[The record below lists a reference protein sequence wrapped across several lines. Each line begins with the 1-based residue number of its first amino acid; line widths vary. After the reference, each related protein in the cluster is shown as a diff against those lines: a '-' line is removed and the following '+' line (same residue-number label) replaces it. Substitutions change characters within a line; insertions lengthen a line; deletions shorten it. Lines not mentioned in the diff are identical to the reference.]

1 MTNACPQCGGPLMV
15 GAQAGMCARCLL
27 AAALRLSA
35 GDGAGLPKPGDWIG
49 SYQVVRLLGEGGMGM
64 VYLAEQEEPI
74 VRQVAVKSIKL
85 GMDTRAVLARFQSEQ
100 QALALMEHPN
110 IAQVYEAGLSDNG
123 RPFFV
128 MEYVP
133 GIGITEYCDRKRLR
147 TRLRL
152 ELFLQVVSG
161 MQHAHQKGVVHRD
174 LKPSNILVMERDGEA
189 VPKIIDFGLA
199 KATEKAH
206 AEETVFT
213 EAGLMVGTPEYM
225 SPEQA
230 SASSLDVD
238 TRTDIYSLGVLLYEL
253 LVGTVPFDSKYLRRE
268 GYDEI
273 RRIIREDEPPAPAS
287 RLDSLGPGA
296 AEIAANRDTDAGG
309 LRKQVCGDLD
319 WITMTAMAK
328 DRDRRYAS
336 ASELAADIVRH
347 LRDEP
352 VMASPP
358 SASYRMGK
366 FIRKN
371 RGPVMALAAVF
382 VSLVLGLSASTV
394 LYFRA
399 ERQRQEAETQK
410 AEAERQRFEAIRQR
424 AAAEDQRAEAR
435 RQGARAESQGALA
448 EQERVVADQ
457 QRREAE
463 SQHAEAERQ
472 RSVADQQS
480 AEARR
485 KSAEAIAERSVAEK
499 QREVADQQSAEARR
513 KGSEAIA
520 ERAAADKQREAAERQ
535 SYAANLTA
543 ADLHIRSNE
552 IGEARRRLSQ
562 CPPVLRGWEWR
573 YLLWK
578 TDASIATLPRRG
590 NGGET
595 RPALG
600 FSEDGTRLFRSAGD
614 AMDWWAV
621 AGFKPL
627 TASKDLG
634 SILAADDHGARI
646 LSRSGRGGDS
656 RLRVYDAA
664 SGKVLANL
672 GADPEVTC
680 AAFDATGRRV
690 VAGGKDGAMTMWDA
704 STGQAVAKMAGHKG
718 GVWSVAVS
726 ADGERIV
733 SGGEDAMVR
742 IWDAA
747 TGQAMYGAAGHG
759 GAVRAVA
766 FSPDRRWVVSGSS
779 DKSAR
784 IWDAATGRALH
795 TLTGHECGVQ
805 AVAVSPDGGTVATAS
820 CATLLLWF
828 AQSGKLAATLPGDWP
843 SGIAA
848 IAFSPDGAQV
858 AAVSASDEVKVWNA
872 RTYGGGILRWASAGV
887 GRVAVSSSG
896 ARLGLYQTKT
906 QSIEVWDNHR
916 KPAWSSRDV
925 SLPAALAFS
934 PDGSRLAAGWP
945 DGAVRFWNAATGQA
959 AGDAGKFPFAISWL
973 AFTADGARLMLGT
986 GDRGVSVWEAG
997 KAGAIPL
1004 KLTLAGAPE
1013 VVSAAYRPDG
1023 RRIAAGQASGEISVF
1038 DAGTGQ
1044 RLATLKGH
1052 SGSVGTLAFS
1062 PDGSR
1067 IISAAG
1073 DKTLRV
1079 WDAATYD
1086 PLLVMGDRGETVAS
1100 LSFSPDGT
1108 RLYSV
1113 STEGTVRIWET
1124 RRTVDSESGGAK

>member
-1 MTNACPQCGGPLMV
+1 MA

-27 AAALRLSA
+27 AAALRHPA
-35 GDGAGLPKPGDWIG
+35 GPGAAGLPKPGDWIG
-49 SYQVVRLLGEGGMGM
+49 SYRVVRLLGEGGMGM

-74 VRQVAVKSIKL
+74 ARQVAVKIIKL

-123 RPFFV
+123 RPFFA

-133 GIGITEYCDRKRLR
+133 GIPITEYCDRNRLR

-213 EAGLMVGTPEYM
+213 ETGVMVGTPEYM

-230 SASSLDVD
+230 TASGLDVD

-273 RRIIREDEPPAPAS
+273 RRIIREDEPPGPAS
-287 RLDSLGPGA
+287 RLDSQGPRA
-296 AEIAANRDTDAGG
+296 AEIAVHRDTDAGG
-309 LRKQVCGDLD
+309 LRKQVRGDLD

-358 SASYRMGK
+358 SASYRLGK
-366 FIRKN
+366 FIRKH
-371 RGPVMALAAVF
+371 RGPVMALTAVF
-382 VSLVLGLSASTV
+382 ASLVLGLSASTV

-399 ERQRQEAETQK
+399 ERQRQEAVAQRAEAVRQR
-410 AEAERQRFEAIRQR
+410 AEAERQR

-435 RQGARAESQGALA
+435 RQGERAESQKSLA
-448 EQERVVADQ
+448 EQERESADQ

-472 RSVADQQS
+472 RAVADQQS

-485 KSAEAIAERSVAEK
+485 KGAEAIAERSAAEK

-513 KGSEAIA
+513 KGAEAIA
-520 ERAAADKQREAAERQ
+520 ERAAAEKQREVAERQ
-535 SYAANLTA
+535 SYAANLIA

-552 IGEARRRLSQ
+552 ISEARRRLSQ
-562 CPPVLRGWEWR
+562 CPGALRGWEWR

-578 TDASIATLPRRG
+578 TDTSIATLPGHG
-590 NGGET
+590 NAGET
-595 RPALG
+595 KPGLG
-600 FSEDGTRLFRSAGD
+600 FSHDGTRLFRTAADAVEWWSA
-614 AMDWWAV
+614 

-627 TASKDLG
+627 AAAASRDLG
-634 SILAADDHGARI
+634 AILAADGHGARV
-646 LSRSGRGGDS
+646 LSRSGRGEDS
-656 RLRVYDAA
+656 GLRVYDAS
-664 SGKVLANL
+664 SGKVLASL
-672 GADPEVTC
+672 SADAEVTT

-690 VAGGKDGAMTMWDA
+690 VVGGRDGAMAMWDTI
-704 STGQAVAKMAGHKG
+704 SGQSVAKMAGHKG
-718 GVWSVAVS
+718 GVWAVAVS

-747 TGQAMYGAAGHG
+747 SGQAMYAAAGHG

-766 FSPDRRWVVSGSS
+766 FSADRRWIVSGSA

-795 TLTGHECGVQ
+795 TLNGHECGVL
-805 AVAVSPDGGTVATAS
+805 AVAISPDGGTVATAS
-820 CATLLLWF
+820 CATLRLWF
-828 AQSGKLAATLPGDWP
+828 AQSGKLAATLPGEWHA
-843 SGIAA
+843 GIAA

-858 AAVSASDEVKVWNA
+858 AAVGASDEVKVWNA
-872 RTYGGGILRWASAGV
+872 RTYGGGILRGASTGV
-887 GRVAVSSSG
+887 GRVAISPNG
-896 ARLGLYQTKT
+896 ARLALYQRKT
-906 QSIEVWDNHR
+906 QSIEVWDATNKQVWNWR
-916 KPAWSSRDV
+916 STSPSPEWT
-925 SLPAALAFS
+925 PALAFS

-945 DGAVRFWNAATGQA
+945 DGAVRIWNAATGEP
-959 AGDAGKFPFAISWL
+959 AGDTGKFPAAVSWL
-973 AFTADGARLMLGT
+973 GFAADGARMMVGT
-986 GDRGVSVWEAG
+986 ADRGVSIWDGG

-1004 KLTLAGAPE
+1004 KLTLAGASAA
-1013 VVSAAYRPDG
+1013 VLSAAYSPD
-1023 RRIAAGQASGEISVF
+1023 RKRIAGGQASGEIAVW
-1038 DAGTGQ
+1038 DTGSGQ
-1044 RLATLKGH
+1044 CLAVLKGH
-1052 SGSVGTLAFS
+1052 SGAVGALAFS

-1067 IISAAG
+1067 IISGAA
-1073 DKTLRV
+1073 DKALRV

-1086 PLLVMGDRGETVAS
+1086 PLLVMGDRDETIAS
-1100 LSFSPDGT
+1100 VSFSPDGT

-1124 RRTVDSESGGAK
+1124 RRAADAESGGAK

>member
-1 MTNACPQCGGPLMV
+1 MA

-27 AAALRLSA
+27 AAALRRPAESVAA
-35 GDGAGLPKPGDWIG
+35 GVPKPGDWIA
-49 SYQVVRLLGEGGMGM
+49 SYRVVRLLGEGGMGM

-74 VRQVAVKSIKL
+74 GRQVAVKIIKL

-110 IAQVYEAGLSDNG
+110 IAQGYEAGLSDNG
-123 RPFFV
+123 RPYFV

-133 GIGITEYCDRKRLR
+133 GIPITEYCDRNRLR
-147 TRLRL
+147 TTERLR
-152 ELFLQVVSG
+152 LFLQVVSG
-161 MQHAHQKGVVHRD
+161 TQHAHQKGVVHRD

-213 EAGLMVGTPEYM
+213 EAGVMVGTPEYM

-230 SASSLDVD
+230 SASGLDVD

-273 RRIIREDEPPAPAS
+273 RRIIREEEPPAPAS
-287 RLDSLGPGA
+287 RLDSLGPRA
-296 AEIAANRDTDAGG
+296 AEIAVCRDTDAGG
-309 LRKQVCGDLD
+309 LRKQVRGDLD

-358 SASYRMGK
+358 SASYRLGK

-371 RGPVMALAAVF
+371 RAPVMALAAVF
-382 VSLVLGLSASTV
+382 ASLVLGMSASTV

-399 ERQRQEAETQK
+399 ERQRQEAQAQR
-410 AEAERQRFEAIRQR
+410 AEAERQRSEADRQR
-424 AAAEDQRAEAR
+424 AAAEDQRSEAR
-435 RQGARAESQGALA
+435 RQGARAEDQRTLA
-448 EQERVVADQ
+448 EQARDAADQ

-472 RSVADQQS
+472 RSVADQQT
-480 AEARR
+480 AEAKR
-485 KSAEAIAERSVAEK
+485 KGAEAIAERSAAEK

-513 KGSEAIA
+513 KGAEAIA
-520 ERAAADKQREAAERQ
+520 ERAAADKQRELAERQ
-535 SYAANLTA
+535 SYAANVIA

-552 IGEARRRLSQ
+552 IGEARRRLLQ
-562 CPPVLRGWEWR
+562 CPAALRGWEWR

-578 TDASIATLPRRG
+578 TDTSIATLPG
-590 NGGET
+590 HANAGDA

-600 FSEDGTRLFRSAGD
+600 FSQDGMRLFRTAGD
-614 AMDWWAV
+614 AVEWWSAV
-621 AGFKPL
+621 GFKPL
-627 TASKDLG
+627 APSRDLG
-634 SILAADDHGARI
+634 AILAVDDHGARV
-646 LSRSGRGGDS
+646 LSRPVRNGESG
-656 RLRVYDAA
+656 LRVYDGA
-664 SGKVLANL
+664 SGKVLASL
-672 GADPEVTC
+672 SAGAEVTC

-690 VAGGKDGAMTMWDA
+690 VAGGRDGAMAMWDA
-704 STGQAVAKMAGHKG
+704 VSGQSVAKMAGHKG
-718 GVWSVAVS
+718 GAWAVAVS
-726 ADGERIV
+726 SDGERIV

-747 TGQAMYGAAGHG
+747 SGQAMYAAAGHG

-766 FSPDRRWVVSGSS
+766 FSADRRWIVSGSA

-795 TLTGHECGVQ
+795 TLNGHECGVL
-805 AVAVSPDGGTVATAS
+805 AVAISPDGSTVATAS
-820 CATLLLWF
+820 CTTLRLWF
-828 AQSGKLAATLPGDWP
+828 AQSGKLAATLPGEWRA
-843 SGIAA
+843 GIAA

-858 AAVSASDEVKVWNA
+858 AAVGSSGEVKVWNA
-872 RTYGGGILRWASAGV
+872 LTYGGGILRRASADV
-887 GRVAVSSSG
+887 GRVAISPDG
-896 ARLGLYQTKT
+896 ARLALDQTKT
-906 QSIEVWDNHR
+906 QSLEVWDTH
-916 KPAWSSRDV
+916 KKLAWSWRDGNSAV
-925 SLPAALAFS
+925 AALAFS

-945 DGAVRFWNAATGQA
+945 DGTVRIWNAATGQP
-959 AGDAGKFPFAISWL
+959 AGDAGKFPAAISWL
-973 AFTADGARLMLGT
+973 GFTADGARLMVGT
-986 GDRGVSVWEAG
+986 ADRGVSVWDGG
-997 KAGAIPL
+997 KAGGIPL
-1004 KLTLAGAPE
+1004 KLTLAGAPAAI
-1013 VVSAAYRPDG
+1013 VSAASSPD
-1023 RRIAAGQASGEISVF
+1023 RKRIAGGQTSGEIAVW

-1044 RLATLKGH
+1044 CLAVLKGH
-1052 SGSVGTLAFS
+1052 SAAVGALAFS

-1067 IISAAG
+1067 IVSGAA
-1073 DKTLRV
+1073 DKTLRI

-1086 PLLVMGDRGETVAS
+1086 PLLVMGDRDETIAS
-1100 LSFSPDGT
+1100 LSFSPDGA

-1124 RRTVDSESGGAK
+1124 RRAVDSESGGAK

>member
-1 MTNACPQCGGPLMV
+1 MA

-27 AAALRLSA
+27 AAALRHPA
-35 GDGAGLPKPGDWIG
+35 GSGAVGLPNPGDWIG
-49 SYQVVRLLGEGGMGM
+49 GYRVVRLLGEGGMGM

-74 VRQVAVKSIKL
+74 ARQVAVKIIKL
-85 GMDTRAVLARFQSEQ
+85 GMDTRAVLSRFQTEQ

-110 IAQVYEAGLSDNG
+110 IAQVYDAGLSDNG
-123 RPFFV
+123 RPYFV

-133 GIGITEYCDRKRLR
+133 GIPITEYCDRNHLR

-174 LKPSNILVMERDGEA
+174 LKPSNILVMERDGVA

-230 SASSLDVD
+230 SASGIDVD

-253 LVGTVPFDSKYLRRE
+253 LVGEVPFDSKYLRRE

-287 RLDSLGPGA
+287 RLNSLGPRA
-296 AEIAANRDTDAGG
+296 AEIAGCRDTDAGG
-309 LRKQVCGDLD
+309 LRRQVRGDLD

-328 DRDRRYAS
+328 DRDRLYAS

-358 SASYRMGK
+358 SASYRLGK

-382 VSLVLGLSASTV
+382 ASLVLGLSASTV

-399 ERQRQEAETQK
+399 ERQRQEAEVQR
-410 AEAERQRFEAIRQR
+410 AEAERQRAEAVRQR
-424 AAAEDQRAEAR
+424 SAAEDQRAEAR
-435 RQGARAESQGALA
+435 RQGARAENQRTLA
-448 EQERVVADQ
+448 EQARETADQ

-472 RSVADQQS
+472 RAVADQQS
-480 AEARR
+480 AEAKR
-485 KSAEAIAERSVAEK
+485 KGAEAIAERATAEK
-499 QREVADQQSAEARR
+499 QRELADQQSAEAKR
-513 KGSEAIA
+513 KGAEAIA
-520 ERAAADKQREAAERQ
+520 ERTAAEKQREVAERQ
-535 SYAANLTA
+535 SYAANLIA

-562 CPPVLRGWEWR
+562 CPAALRGWEWR

-578 TDASIATLPRRG
+578 TDTSIATLPGHG
-590 NGGET
+590 NAGET
-595 RPALG
+595 KPALG
-600 FSEDGTRLFRSAGD
+600 FSQDGTRLFRTAAD
-614 AMDWWAV
+614 AVEWWST

-627 TASKDLG
+627 AASRDLG
-634 SILAADDHGARI
+634 AILAADGHGARV
-646 LSRSGRGGDS
+646 LSRSGHGGDS
-656 RLRVYDAA
+656 GLRVYDAP
-664 SGKVLANL
+664 SGTVLASL
-672 GADPEVTC
+672 GADAEVTG

-690 VAGGKDGAMTMWDA
+690 VVGRRDGAMAMWDTI
-704 STGQAVAKMAGHKG
+704 SGKSVAKMAGHKG
-718 GVWSVAVS
+718 SVWAVAIS
-726 ADGERIV
+726 ADGQRIV
-733 SGGEDAMVR
+733 SGGEDAMVH

-747 TGQAMYGAAGHG
+747 SGQSLYAAAGHG

-766 FSPDRRWVVSGSS
+766 FSADRRWIVSGSA

-784 IWDAATGRALH
+784 IWDAATGRVLH
-795 TLTGHECGVQ
+795 TLNGQECGVL
-805 AVAVSPDGGTVATAS
+805 AVAISPDGGTVATSS
-820 CATLLLWF
+820 CATLRLWF
-828 AQSGKLAATLPGDWP
+828 APTGKLAATLPGEWGA
-843 SGIAA
+843 GIAA

-858 AAVSASDEVKVWNA
+858 AAVGASGEVKVWNA
-872 RTYGGGILRWASAGV
+872 LTYGGGILRRASPDV
-887 GRVAVSSSG
+887 GRVAISPNGV
-896 ARLGLYQTKT
+896 RLALYQTKT
-906 QSIEVWDNHR
+906 QSIEVWDTS
-916 KPAWSSRDV
+916 KKLAWSWRGDNSPV
-925 SLPAALAFS
+925 TALAFS

-945 DGAVRFWNAATGQA
+945 DGAVRIWNAAMGPAGGQP
-959 AGDAGKFPFAISWL
+959 AGDAGKFPAAVSWL
-973 AFTADGARLMLGT
+973 GFTADGARLLVGT
-986 GDRGVSVWEAG
+986 ADRGVSVWDGG
-997 KAGAIPL
+997 KSGAVPL
-1004 KLTLAGAPE
+1004 KLNLAGAP
-1013 VVSAAYRPDG
+1013 VAIVSAAYSPD
-1023 RRIAAGQASGEISVF
+1023 RKRIAGGQASGEIAVC
-1038 DAGTGQ
+1038 DTGSGQ
-1044 RLATLKGH
+1044 CLAVLKGH
-1052 SGSVGTLAFS
+1052 SGAVEALAFS

-1067 IISAAG
+1067 IVSGAA

-1086 PLLVMGDRGETVAS
+1086 PLLVIGDRDETVAS
-1100 LSFSPDGT
+1100 VSFSADGT

-1113 STEGTVRIWET
+1113 STEGTVRVWET
-1124 RRTVDSESGGAK
+1124 RRPVDSESGGAK